1 MIMQEA
7 KHDFD
12 VAILGNGLSGSMLA
26 TILGKQGVSVVLM
39 DAEQH
44 PRFAVGES
52 TIPHTSLV
60 ISLLAEKY
68 GLPEL
73 EHLVDAERL
82 AKHVTT
88 TCGIKRHFGYV
99 YHRPGQAYDPKEGL
113 QFGTSARDENH
124 WFRQDTDAYLHN
136 LAVHYGAVPRQ
147 KTKVTGIEID
157 KQGVKV
163 QTSTGEEIRARY
175 LVDGTGYKSI
185 VADRFG
191 LRENPTRLKHH
202 SRTLFTHM
210 VDVPPFDEANNP
222 LPISYHKGTL
232 HHCFERGWFWVIP
245 FNNNPL
251 STNPLISVGLTIDPR
266 RYPKPENMSAEQE
279 FNEFLKLYPDVAEQ
293 FKDGKAVRPWVS
305 TGRLQY
311 SSKQTV
317 GHRYC
322 LMSHA
327 SGFVDPLF
335 SRGMFNTVE
344 VIYALLDPL
353 LEALKTDNFDDE
365 AFRHVDQQQQR
376 VLDYNDDLVNGSFI
390 SWTDFDLWNAWLR
403 VFGLGTFLAE
413 FHLMNGMSDYTR
425 TGDPAYLKGA
435 TKNPIFCDFE
445 DPDYATFFRY
455 SVEVVEAV
463 EAGRLGAKDAAKRIF
478 DLADSYAFP
487 VPIRKDSLVR
497 ARWMK
502 EEDQLTERDLGFVR
516 RGFRWAL
523 TTPLTRDLVSS
534 SATFFRWCAHRPDP
548 HLCLESDLHSRDLK
562 TPQGWDER
570 KERGPSPCSRAV
582 RSSSPVAPPSTTD
595 PGPAVQASTR

>member
-1 MIMQEA
+1 MTIQES

-12 VAILGNGLSGSMLA
+12 VAILGNGFSGSLLA
-26 TILGKQGVSVVLM
+26 TILGKQGVSVALI
-39 DAEQH
+39 DADQH

-60 ISLLAEKY
+60 VSLLAEKY

-73 EHLVDAERL
+73 EHLVDTDGL
-82 AKHVTT
+82 AKHVCT

-99 YHRPGQAYDPKEGL
+99 YHRPGQTYDPKEGL
-113 QFGTSARDENH
+113 QFGTAARDENH

-136 LAVHYGAVPRQ
+136 LAVHYGATPRQ
-147 KTKVTGIEID
+147 RTKVTGIEIG
-157 KQGVKV
+157 KQGIKLD
-163 QTSTGEEIRARY
+163 TSAGEEIRARY
-175 LVDGTGYKSI
+175 LVDGTGHNSI
-185 VADRFG
+185 VAERFD
-191 LRENPTRLKHH
+191 LRQNPTRLKHH

-266 RYPKPENMSAEQE
+266 RYPKPEMSAEQE
-279 FNEFLKLYPDVAEQ
+279 FNEFLKLYPSVAEQ
-293 FKDGKAVRPWVS
+293 FKDAKAVRPWVS

-317 GHRYC
+317 GSRYC

-344 VIYALLDPL
+344 IIYTLLEPL
-353 LEALKTDNFDDE
+353 LEALASDKFDDE
-365 AFRHVDQQQQR
+365 AFLSIDRQQQK
-376 VLDYNDDLVNGSFI
+376 VLNYNDDLVNCAFI
-390 SWTDFDLWNAWLR
+390 SWDDFDLWNAWLR

-425 TGDPAYLKGA
+425 TGDPSYLTGK
-435 TKNPIFCDFE
+435 TQNPVFCDFE
-445 DPDYATFFRY
+445 DPDYADFFHD
-455 SVEVVEAV
+455 SVEAAEAY
-463 EAGRLGAKDAAKRIF
+463 EAGRLTSSDAANRIF
-478 DLADSYAFP
+478 EMANEYAFP
-487 VPIRKDSLVR
+487 VPIRKDALVR

-502 EEDQLTERDLGFVR
+502 EADQLTERDLGFVR

-548 HLCLESDLHSRDLK
+548 HLGAELDSHPRDLRM
-562 TPQGWDER
+562 PQRWGER
-570 KERGPSPCSRAV
+570 EERRPSL
-582 RSSSPVAPPSTTD
+582 
-595 PGPAVQASTR
+595 ASHA

>member
-1 MIMQEA
+1 MIIQES

-26 TILGKQGVSVVLM
+26 TILGKQGVSVVLI

-44 PRFAVGES
+44 PRFQVGES

-60 ISLLAEKY
+60 VSLLAEKY

-73 EHLVDAERL
+73 EHLVDTDRL
-82 AKHVTT
+82 AKHVCT

-99 YHRPGQAYDPKEGL
+99 LHHPGEAYDPKEGF
-113 QFGTSARDENH
+113 QFGTAARDENH
-124 WFRQDTDAYLHN
+124 WFRQDTDAYLHH

-147 KTKVTGIEID
+147 KTKVTGLEIN
-157 KQGVKV
+157 KQGVKL

-175 LVDGTGYKSI
+175 LVDGTGHKSI
-185 VADRFG
+185 LADHFG
-191 LRENPTRLKHH
+191 LRDNPCRLKHH

-266 RYPKPENMSAEQE
+266 RYPKPNMPAEQE
-279 FNEFLKLYPDVAEQ
+279 FNEFLKLYPSVAEQ
-293 FKDGKAVRPWVS
+293 FKNGKAVRPWVS

-311 SSKQTV
+311 SSKRTI

-344 VIYALLDPL
+344 IIYSLLDPL
-353 LEALKTDNFDDE
+353 LEALATDNFDDE
-365 AFRHVDQQQQR
+365 AFIPVDQQQQR
-376 VLDYNDDLVNGSFI
+376 VLNYNDDLVNCAFI
-390 SWTDFDLWNAWLR
+390 SWSDFDLWNAWLR

-425 TGDPAYLKGA
+425 TGDPSCLIGK
-435 TKNPIFCDFE
+435 TQNPVFCDFE
-445 DPDYATFFRY
+445 DPDYAAFF
-455 SVEVVEAV
+455 SDSVEAV
-463 EAGRLGAKDAAKRIF
+463 EAFEAGRMTSTDAAKRIF
-478 DLADSYAFP
+478 DMANQYAFP
-487 VPIRKDSLVR
+487 VPIRKDALVR
-497 ARWMK
+497 AQWMK

-523 TTPLTRDLVSS
+523 TTPLTRDVVSS

-548 HLCLESDLHSRDLK
+548 HLVIELDSSSQDLR
-562 TPQGWDER
+562 TPQYRTEQ
-570 KERGPSPCSRAV
+570 EETSPSLG
-582 RSSSPVAPPSTTD
+582 AP
-595 PGPAVQASTR
+595 A

>member
-1 MIMQEA
+1 MFIQES

-12 VAILGNGLSGSMLA
+12 VAILGNGFSGSLLA
-26 TILGKQGVSVVLM
+26 TILGKQGVTVALI
-39 DAEQH
+39 DADQH

-60 ISLLAEKY
+60 VSLLAEKY

-73 EHLVDAERL
+73 EHLVDTEGL
-82 AKHVTT
+82 AKHVCT
-88 TCGIKRHFGYV
+88 TCGVKRHFGYV
-99 YHRPGQAYDPKEGL
+99 YHRPGRTCNPREGL
-113 QFGTSARDENH
+113 QFGTAARDENH

-136 LAVHYGAVPRQ
+136 LAVHYGAVSRQ
-147 KTKVTGIEID
+147 KTKVTHIEID
-157 KQGVKV
+157 QQGVKL
-163 QTSTGEEIRARY
+163 QTSAGEEIRARY
-175 LVDGTGYKSI
+175 LVDGTGYKS
-185 VADRFG
+185 VLADRFS

-210 VDVPPFDEANNP
+210 VDVPPFDESHNP

-266 RYPKPENMSAEQE
+266 RYPKSKLSAEQE
-279 FNEFLKLYPDVAEQ
+279 FNEFLKLYPSVAEQ
-293 FKDGKAVRPWVS
+293 FKNAKAVRPWVS
-305 TGRLQY
+305 TERLQY

-344 VIYALLDPL
+344 IIYALLDPL
-353 LEALKTDNFDDE
+353 LEALKTDHFDDE
-365 AFRHVDQQQQR
+365 AFVAVDRQQQR
-376 VLDYNDDLVNGSFI
+376 ILDYNDDLVNCSFI
-390 SWTDFDLWNAWLR
+390 SWDDFDLWNAWLR

-425 TGDPAYLKGA
+425 TGDSSYLVGK
-435 TKNPIFCDFE
+435 TQNPVFCDFE
-445 DPDYATFFRY
+445 DPDYAAFFRD
-455 SVEVVEAV
+455 SVDAAEAY
-463 EAGRLGAKDAAKRIF
+463 EAGRMTSADAAQRIF
-478 DLADSYAFP
+478 DMANQYEFP
-487 VPIRKDSLVR
+487 VPIRKDALVR
-497 ARWMK
+497 AHWMK

-523 TTPLTRDLVSS
+523 TTPMTRDVVSS
-534 SATFFRWCAHRPDP
+534 SETFFRWCAHRPDP
-548 HLCLESDLHSRDLK
+548 HLVEPNAQSQDSSTASLS
-562 TPQGWDER
+562 
-570 KERGPSPCSRAV
+570 SRA
-582 RSSSPVAPPSTTD
+582 
-595 PGPAVQASTR
+595 

>member
-1 MIMQEA
+1 MILQEA
-7 KHDFD
+7 QHDFD
-12 VAILGNGLSGSMLA
+12 VAILGNGLSGSLLA
-26 TILGKQGVSVVLM
+26 TILGKQGVSTVLI

-52 TIPHTSLV
+52 TIPHTSLL
-60 ISLLAEKY
+60 ISVLAEKY
-68 GLPEL
+68 DLPEL
-73 EHLVDAERL
+73 DDLVDANGL
-82 AKHVTT
+82 AKNVCT

-99 YHRPGQAYDPKEGL
+99 FHRPGQTYDPKEGL

-124 WFRQDTDAYLHN
+124 WFRQDIDAYLHN

-147 KTKVTGIEID
+147 KTKITGIEINES
-157 KQGVKV
+157 GVKL
-163 QTSTGEEIRARY
+163 QTSQGEEIRARY
-175 LVDGTGYKSI
+175 VVDGTGYRSI
-185 VADRFG
+185 LADRFG

-210 VDVPPFDEANNP
+210 VDVPPFDDAHNP

-266 RYPKPENMSAEQE
+266 RYPKPEMAAEQE
-279 FNEFLKLYPDVAEQ
+279 FNEFVQRYPSVAEQ

-311 SSKQTV
+311 SSNKTT
-317 GHRYC
+317 GYRYC

-344 VIYALLDPL
+344 IIYALLDPL
-353 LEALKTDNFDDE
+353 LEALKTDNFDE
-365 AFRHVDQQQQR
+365 EPFRPVDAQQQL

-390 SWTDFDLWNAWLR
+390 SWNDFDLWNAWLR

-425 TGDPAYLKGA
+425 TGDPSYLKGP

-445 DPDYATFFRY
+445 DPDYKAFFKA
-455 SVEVVEAV
+455 SVETVEAV
-463 EAGRLGAKDAAKRIF
+463 EAGGLEAKEGAKRIF
-478 DLADSYAFP
+478 DLADSYPFP

-523 TTPLTRDLVSS
+523 TTPLTRDVVSS
-534 SATFFRWCAHRPDP
+534 SQTFFRWCAHRPDP
-548 HLCLESDLHSRDLK
+548 HLMVPNGAEPEAK
-562 TPQGWDER
+562 
-570 KERGPSPCSRAV
+570 
-582 RSSSPVAPPSTTD
+582 APP
-595 PGPAVQASTR
+595 QEASSIAH

>member
-1 MIMQEA
+1 MIIQGSQ
-7 KHDFD
+7 HDFD
-12 VAILGNGLSGSMLA
+12 VVILGNGFSGSLLA
-26 TILGKQGVSVVLM
+26 TILGKQGVKVALI
-39 DAEQH
+39 DEDQH

-68 GLPEL
+68 GIPEL
-73 EHLVDAERL
+73 DHLVDTDGL
-82 AKHVTT
+82 AKHVCTS
-88 TCGIKRHFGYV
+88 CGIKRHFGYI
-99 YHRPGQAYDPKEGL
+99 YHRRGQNYDPKEGL
-113 QFGTSARDENH
+113 QFGTAARDENH

-136 LAVHYGAVPRQ
+136 LAIHYGAIPRQ
-147 KTKVTGIEID
+147 RTKITSIEIGE
-157 KQGVKV
+157 QGVRLR
-163 QTSTGEEIRARY
+163 TSAGEELRARY
-175 LVDGTGYKSI
+175 LVDGTGHESV
-185 VADRFG
+185 VAKRFG

-251 STNPLISVGLTIDPR
+251 STNPLVSVGLTVDPR
-266 RYPKPENMSAEQE
+266 RYPKPNLTAEQE
-279 FNEFLKLYPDVAEQ
+279 FAEFLKLYPSTALQ
-293 FKDGKAVRPWVS
+293 FKDAKAVRPWVS

-317 GHRYC
+317 GSRYC

-344 VIYALLDPL
+344 IIYALLEPL
-353 LEALKTDNFDDE
+353 MEALATNNFDDE
-365 AFRHVDQQQQR
+365 AFLCVDRQQQK
-376 VLDYNDDLVNGSFI
+376 VLNYNDDLVNCAFI
-390 SWTDFDLWNAWLR
+390 SWDDFDLWNAWLR
-403 VFGLGTFLAE
+403 VFSLGTFLAE

-425 TGDPAYLKGA
+425 TGDPSYLTGK
-435 TKNPIFCDFE
+435 TQNSVFCDFE
-445 DPDYATFFRY
+445 DPDYADFFRN
-455 SVEVVEAV
+455 SVKAV
-463 EAGRLGAKDAAKRIF
+463 EAYEAGGLTSSEAAQRIF
-478 DLADSYAFP
+478 EMANKYAFP
-487 VPIRKDSLVR
+487 VPIRKDALVR

-502 EEDQLTERDLGFVR
+502 EEDQMTERDLGFVR

-523 TTPLTRDLVSS
+523 TTPSTRDLVSS

-548 HLCLESDLHSRDLK
+548 HLSVDPNSRPRSLDA
-562 TPQGWDER
+562 PQRWSER
-570 KERGPSPCSRAV
+570 EEERPSL
-582 RSSSPVAPPSTTD
+582 
-595 PGPAVQASTR
+595 ASHV

>member
-1 MIMQEA
+1 M
-7 KHDFD
+7 
-12 VAILGNGLSGSMLA
+12 
-26 TILGKQGVSVVLM
+26 
-39 DAEQH
+39 
-44 PRFAVGES
+44 
-52 TIPHTSLV
+52 TSL
-60 ISLLAEKY
+60 SWSTWLTPSAS
-68 GLPEL
+68 PSTS
-73 EHLVDAERL
+73 A
-82 AKHVTT
+82 T

-99 YHRPGQAYDPKEGL
+99 YHRPGQVYDPREGL

-136 LAVHYGAVPRQ
+136 LAIHYGAVPRQ
-147 KTKVTGIEID
+147 KTRVTGIEINQ
-157 KQGVKV
+157 QGVKL

-210 VDVPPFDEANNP
+210 VDVPPFDDAHNP

-251 STNPLISVGLTIDPR
+251 STNPMISVGLTIDPR
-266 RYPKPENMSAEQE
+266 RYPKPDMSAEQE
-279 FNEFLKLYPDVAEQ
+279 FNEFVKLYPSVAEQ

-327 SGFVDPLF
+327 SGFIDPLF

-344 VIYALLDPL
+344 IIQALVDPL

-365 AFRHVDQQQQR
+365 AFLAVDRQQQK
-376 VLDYNDDLVNGSFI
+376 VLNYNDDLVNCSFI
-390 SWTDFDLWNAWLR
+390 SWDDFDLWNAWLR

-425 TGDPAYLKGA
+425 TGDPSHLVGK
-435 TKNPIFCDFE
+435 TKNAIFCDFE
-445 DPDYATFFRY
+445 DPDYADFLQ
-455 SVEVVEAV
+455 
-463 EAGRLGAKDAAKRIF
+463 RLGWSGR
-478 DLADSYAFP
+478 
-487 VPIRKDSLVR
+487 SLGSR
-497 ARWMK
+497 PHDFRRCR
-502 EEDQLTERDLGFVR
+502 QTHLRDG
-516 RGFRWAL
+516 
-523 TTPLTRDLVSS
+523 
-534 SATFFRWCAHRPDP
+534 
-548 HLCLESDLHSRDLK
+548 
-562 TPQGWDER
+562 
-570 KERGPSPCSRAV
+570 
-582 RSSSPVAPPSTTD
+582 
-595 PGPAVQASTR
+595 

>member
-1 MIMQEA
+1 MIIQEA

-12 VAILGNGLSGSMLA
+12 VAILGNGLSGSLLA
-26 TILGKQGVSVVLM
+26 TILAKRGVSVVLI
-39 DAEQH
+39 DADQH

-60 ISLLAEKY
+60 VSLLAEKY

-73 EHLVDAERL
+73 EHLVDTDGL
-82 AKHVTT
+82 AKHVCA
-88 TCGIKRHFGYV
+88 TCGLKRHFGYV
-99 YHRPGQAYDPKEGL
+99 YHRPGQTYDPKEGL
-113 QFGTSARDENH
+113 QFGTAARDENH

-136 LAVHYGAVPRQ
+136 LAVHYGAIPRQ
-147 KTKVTGIEID
+147 KTKVTGIEINE
-157 KQGVKV
+157 QGVKLH
-163 QTSTGEEIRARY
+163 TSTGEEIRARY
-175 LVDGTGYKSI
+175 LVDGTGHKSI
-185 VADRFG
+185 VAERFG

-266 RYPKPENMSAEQE
+266 RYPKPDISAEQE
-279 FNEFLKLYPDVAEQ
+279 FNEFLKLYPSVAEQ
-293 FKDGKAVRPWVS
+293 FKDAKAVRPWVS
-305 TGRLQY
+305 TSRLQY

-317 GHRYC
+317 GNRYC

-344 VIYALLDPL
+344 IIDALVEPL
-353 LEALKTDNFDDE
+353 LEALATDKFDSE
-365 AFRHVDQQQQR
+365 AFLSIDRRQQKI
-376 VLDYNDDLVNGSFI
+376 LDYNDDLVNCAFI
-390 SWTDFDLWNAWLR
+390 SWDGFDLWNAWLR

-425 TGDPAYLKGA
+425 TGDPSHLIGK
-435 TKNPIFCDFE
+435 TQNPVFCDFE
-445 DPDYATFFRY
+445 DPDYADFFRD
-455 SVEVVEAV
+455 SVEAAEAY
-463 EAGRLGAKDAAKRIF
+463 EAGHLTSSDAAKRIF
-478 DLADSYAFP
+478 EMANEYAFP
-487 VPIRKDSLVR
+487 VPIRKDALVR
-497 ARWMK
+497 AHWMK

-548 HLCLESDLHSRDLK
+548 HLCLESDSHSRDLK
-562 TPQGWDER
+562 TPQRWD
-570 KERGPSPCSRAV
+570 PV
-582 RSSSPVAPPSTTD
+582 RSSSPIAQPSTTD
-595 PGPAVQASTR
+595 AGPAVQASTR

>member
-1 MIMQEA
+1 
-7 KHDFD
+7 
-12 VAILGNGLSGSMLA
+12 NGLSGSMLA
-26 TILGKQGVSVVLM
+26 TILGKQGVSVVLI
-39 DAEQH
+39 DADQH

-52 TIPHTSLV
+52 TIPHTSLIV
-60 ISLLAEKY
+60 SLLAEKY

-73 EHLVDAERL
+73 EHLVDAERM

-99 YHRPGQAYDPKEGL
+99 YHRSGQVYDPKEGL

-136 LAVHYGAVPRQ
+136 LAVHHGAVPRQ
-147 KTKVTGIEID
+147 KAKVTGLEIN
-157 KQGVKV
+157 KQGVKL

-185 VADRFG
+185 VAERFG
-191 LRENPTRLKHH
+191 LRDNPCRLKHH

-210 VDVPPFDEANNP
+210 VDVPPFDEAHNP

-266 RYPKPENMSAEQE
+266 RYPKPDMSAEQE
-279 FNEFLKLYPDVAEQ
+279 FNEFLKLYPSVAEQ

-311 SSKQTV
+311 SSKQTI

-353 LEALKTDNFDDE
+353 LEALATDKFDNE
-365 AFRHVDQQQQR
+365 AFLPVDRQQQR
-376 VLDYNDDLVNGSFI
+376 VLNYNDNLVNCAFI
-390 SWTDFDLWNAWLR
+390 SW
-403 VFGLGTFLAE
+403 
-413 FHLMNGMSDYTR
+413 
-425 TGDPAYLKGA
+425 AYLIGK
-435 TKNPIFCDFE
+435 TQNPAFCDFE
-445 DPDYATFFRY
+445 DPDYAAFFRD
-455 SVEVVEAV
+455 SVEVVEAF
-463 EAGRLGAKDAAKRIF
+463 EAGCMTSADAAKHIF
-478 DLADSYAFP
+478 DTANQYAFP
-487 VPIRKDSLVR
+487 VPIRKDALVR
-497 ARWMK
+497 AHWMK
-502 EEDQLTERDLGFVR
+502 EEDQLTERDLKFVR
-516 RGFRWAL
+516 NGFRWAL
-523 TTPLTRDLVSS
+523 TTPLTRDVVSS
-534 SATFFRWCAHRPDP
+534 AETFFRWCAHRPDP
-548 HLCLESDLHSRDLK
+548 HLGQESDSHTRDLR
-562 TPQGWDER
+562 TPQRSGER
-570 KERGPSPCSRAV
+570 QERRASLSSRA
-582 RSSSPVAPPSTTD
+582 
-595 PGPAVQASTR
+595 